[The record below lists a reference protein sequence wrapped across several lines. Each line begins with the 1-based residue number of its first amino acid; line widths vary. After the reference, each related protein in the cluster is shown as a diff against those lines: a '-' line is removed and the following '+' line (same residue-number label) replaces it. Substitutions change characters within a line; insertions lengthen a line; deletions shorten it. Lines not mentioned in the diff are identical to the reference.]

1 MKITRMDRQSAEFY
15 YKILHDYLNNNL
27 SISMG
32 NSKVQKFCDNCGE
45 KENVK
50 HLLYQCSNS
59 NFKWQTK
66 SKILLILKVD
76 GIFSLL
82 VFMKTQ
88 SF

>member
-1 MKITRMDRQSAEFY
+1 MNDRHIAKFHEKLSHTFF
-15 YKILHDYLNNNL
+15 NNNL
-27 SISMG
+27 GGSKWKL
-32 NSKVQKFCDNCGE
+32 KVQKFCDYCGE

>member
-1 MKITRMDRQSAEFY
+1 MNDRHIAKFHEKLSHTFF
-15 YKILHDYLNNNL
+15 NNNL
-27 SISMG
+27 GGSKWKL
-32 NSKVQKFCDNCGE
+32 KVQKICDNCGE

-50 HLLYQCSNS
+50 HLLYECSNS